1 MKGWWNNLSERER
14 WIGGGGGALVLLLLV
29 YALLW
34 HPFRTSLLNLRQ
46 TVASQRQDFAWMQ
59 QAAAEVKRLS
69 ASPTAATARQ
79 SNPQSLLTLVDQT
92 ARTAGLGTVMK
103 RIEPQG
109 EDKLRVQFEQVDFD
123 QLVRWLGSLEQEHGV
138 TSASVTIDR
147 QSEAGRVDARLVL
160 QGRTS

>member
-1 MKGWWNNLSERER
+1 MKNWWNNLSERER
-14 WIGGGGGALVLLLLV
+14 WITGGGGALVLFFLV

-46 TVASQRQDFAWMQ
+46 TVASQRQDLAWMQ

-69 ASPTAATARQ
+69 ASPTVVTTRQ

-92 ARTAGLGTVMK
+92 ARTAGLGTVIK

-147 QSEAGRVDARLVL
+147 QSEAGQVDARLVL

>member
-1 MKGWWNNLSERER
+1 MKEWWNTLSERER
-14 WIGGGGGALVLLLLV
+14 WLTGGGGALALLVLV

-34 HPFRTSLLNLRQ
+34 QPFRTHLVNLRQ
-46 TVASQRQDFAWMQ
+46 AVAAQRQDLAWMQ

-69 ASPTAATARQ
+69 ASPAAAMAQ
-79 SNPQSLLTLVDQT
+79 QNNPQSLLTLVDQT

-109 EDKLRVQFEQVDFD
+109 DDKLRVQFEQVSFN
-123 QLVRWLGSLEQEHGV
+123 QLIHWLGSLEQEYGV
-138 TSASVTIDR
+138 TIANVTLDR

-160 QGRTS
+160 QSKTS